1 MTLKIKRDTPISEEQ
16 VQWLRKMLETDLST
30 PVELSIEI
38 SPFVQPLV
46 FDKGETS
53 ITDEMKSSLLTL
65 REIYKENNQ
74 ILIILESIP
83 ESVYPYK
90 KRIKLATERL
100 KNITA
105 ILTKEYGIPDK
116 NIKTIISKQASHRAQ
131 IKIKV
136 SVE

>member
-90 KRIKLATERL
+90 K
-100 KNITA
+100 KNKACNREAKKYYCYIN
-105 ILTKEYGIPDK
+105 KGIR
-116 NIKTIISKQASHRAQ
+116 NSR
-131 IKIKV
+131 
-136 SVE
+136 